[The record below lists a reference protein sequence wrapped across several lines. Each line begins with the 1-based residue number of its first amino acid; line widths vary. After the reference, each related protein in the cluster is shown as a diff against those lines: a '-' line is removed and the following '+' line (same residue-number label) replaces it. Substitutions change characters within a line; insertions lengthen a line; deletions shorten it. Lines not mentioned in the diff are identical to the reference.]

1 MKKSRKTKFLSL
13 SFLLIALCSNTSGT
27 TGDDDIKNYI
37 KGDCESVADFI
48 EGNLSYF
55 VSEYNKENEIYWLA
69 SGIEDRKTI
78 VDVTDGSDAVYL
90 DFDGDNGY
98 AVIGNDYNFLDFSQT
113 GDLEY
118 LKKIDNILFSEYDGF
133 VYETDTGYACYNT
146 EYGDENFWSEI
157 ELKKR
162 YNGQDSE
169 GSGMIRNSD
178 DYIHDRY
185 GNDFYLDTDK
195 RLRNY
200 ENVQQNTYSLYYD
213 KNGLGEG
220 NCTLS
225 AMFGIMRY
233 LRDNKGMSS
242 LPSETMVAHPEND
255 SFYDDLIGKGY
266 TTKENKNFPLLY
278 EAIRE
283 AAKDYKYT
291 AESKAWTSINM
302 ANIYMDVMNK
312 CGYSNN
318 MYYRYAYLILTWTF
332 ESQVKKEIDLGFPTM
347 WNTAKGQ
354 YGAHSMVVNGYKIYS
369 KTHRLW
375 FITWKE
381 NKKLMS
387 LNDNWGETDVYMDFD
402 AYSRKECFG
411 TFLQVRNYT
420 FRHR

>member
-1 MKKSRKTKFLSL
+1 MKKSRKQKFLGL

-27 TGDDDIKNYI
+27 TGDDNIKNYI

-48 EGNLSYF
+48 EGNLSSF
-55 VSEYNKENEIYWLA
+55 VSEYNKENEIHWLA

-133 VYETDTGYACYNT
+133 VYETDTGYACYDT

-157 ELKKR
+157 ELKKI
-162 YNGQDSE
+162 YSGQDSE

-200 ENVQQNTYSLYYD
+200 ENVQQKNYSLYYD
-213 KNGLGEG
+213 KNGVGEG

-242 LPSETMVAHPEND
+242 LPSETMVAHPEDD
-255 SFYDDLIGKGY
+255 SFYDDLIGNGY
-266 TTKENKNFPLLY
+266 TTRENKDFPLLY
-278 EAIRE
+278 ETIRE
-283 AAKDYKYT
+283 AAKGFGYT
-291 AESKAWTSINM
+291 CESSAWTSINM
-302 ANIYMDVMNK
+302 ANVYMNAMNK
-312 CGYSNN
+312 SGYYTNVF
-318 MYYRYAYLILTWTF
+318 YRYAYLVLTWSY
-332 ESQVKKEIDLGFPTM
+332 ESQVIREINYGYPTM
-347 WNTAKGQ
+347 WNTAIGQ
-354 YGAHSMVVNGYKIYS
+354 YDAHSMVVNGYRIYAKIR
-369 KTHRLW
+369 KIW
-375 FITWKE
+375 FFTLKE
-381 NKKLMS
+381 QKVLAS
-387 LNDNWGETDVYMDFD
+387 LNDNWGDTDVYMDCD
-402 AYSRKECFG
+402 AFRKNECLM
-411 TFLQVRNYT
+411 TFLQVRNYA
-420 FRHR
+420 F